1 MELFGVKNFSALET
15 FNELRI
21 FIAGD
26 DADLRVLAVKV
37 HVTNRF
43 GNAALPQAP
52 DDSDFYPQSA
62 LCQRHSPNLII
73 IIV

>member
-37 HVTNRF
+37 HGMNRS
-43 GNAALPQAP
+43 GKHGIP
-52 DDSDFYPQSA
+52 
-62 LCQRHSPNLII
+62 LIPG
-73 IIV
+73 